1 MTYQSN
7 TNALVA
13 YKKQAGKGTQ
23 ATGAGGTVLR
33 SAGGSGINFSKKS
46 TPSKNI
52 RRDGMQTRGRHGSYD
67 VTGAWDHELTL
78 DGLIDI
84 AEAVVRDT
92 WDVAALVLTEAQF
105 TSLAIA
111 SNVVTFGG
119 GNPATLGLR
128 VGDIIRF
135 TLLSQAADNSK
146 NVRIVSMTPTTITVA
161 AVDGVA
167 LTDMGADTACTITRP
182 RKLIQFAGGS
192 LIKRYFTIDEY
203 DVDIDQSEV
212 ATDFVFGNF
221 KIGFQPDG
229 TVIASVGGVGTGQ
242 FQALS
247 TAASPLLTNPTEATS
262 LGLAV
267 VDATLRIG
275 GVDRVDLSSFELSAD
290 IQLSA
295 PTTFGSGGQKYAP
308 DVFSGQLQAS
318 ITFTAL
324 RQDLQFIQD
333 LQAETQ
339 YEFHI
344 VMVDTAVE
352 PKGFLSIYVGNATL
366 GSVVKSAL
374 SQAGGGRTVTVTV
387 PAALI
392 GQDTRGAGYDA
403 TMIKLQTSL

>member
-13 YKKQAGKGTQ
+13 YKKQVAKGTQ

-33 SAGGSGINFSKKS
+33 TAGGGGLHFAKKS
-46 TPSKNI
+46 TPSKSI

-67 VTGAWDHELTL
+67 VTGAWDHELTI

-92 WDVAALVLTEAQF
+92 WDVAALALSQTDF
-105 TSLAIA
+105 TSLAIT
-111 SNVVTFGG
+111 SNVVTFGS

-135 TLLSQAADNSK
+135 TNLSAAADNSK
-146 NVRIVSMTPTTITVA
+146 NVRIVSMTSTTITVA
-161 AVDGVA
+161 AVDGVL
-167 LTDMGADTACTITRP
+167 LTDMGADTTSNITRP
-182 RKLIQFAGGS
+182 RKLIQFAGGA
-192 LIKRYFTIDEY
+192 LVKRYFTIDEY

-212 ATDFVFGNF
+212 ATDFVFGSF

-242 FQALS
+242 FTALN
-247 TAASPLLTNPTEATS
+247 TASSPLLTSPTEATS

-267 VDATLRIG
+267 ADATLRVG
-275 GVDRVDLSSFELSAD
+275 GIDRVDLTSFELSVD
-290 IQLSA
+290 IQLNA
-295 PTTFGSGGQKYAP
+295 PTTFGSGSQKYAP
-308 DVFSGQLQAS
+308 DVFSGQMMAS
-318 ITFTAL
+318 ISFTAM

-333 LQAETQ
+333 LQNEVQ

-366 GSVVKSAL
+366 GDVVKSAL
-374 SQAGGGRTVTVTV
+374 SQ
-387 PAALI
+387 PAA
-392 GQDTRGAGYDA
+392 AA
-403 TMIKLQTSL
+403 P